1 MNYHLYLLTHM
12 QVEVDWLRRARS
24 IISVNPW
31 QRTLLDN
38 WFRTRGNS
46 LVSLS
51 KWEVLPEKD
60 WEDRFVEWV
69 VSTWWPNARP
79 KAKAKPGIA
88 ANSAVPETGE
98 DSSYDSYTSYDEY
111 DYYSDEYSS
120 SKSPPLRDQKMPN
133 SGPRVPSSAKGKQ
146 KGKGKPR
153 RSRSGRRPRTGAGQ
167 AEDASEQSRG
177 RGPGG
182 RGQGFRGRG
191 KGGGGRGK
199 KAAQV
204 AQGDALLQQWRR
216 EMKEDERQ
224 QQTQPTA
231 ADEKPDVAM
240 PEAGEASVQ
249 TKAETGS
256 ADVDMQPS
264 QDELAAETAVS
275 PAPAAEPAVSA
286 VAEAAVHAAPAAPAA
301 PAAETAVSAAAP
313 AAETAVPAPPTAG
326 TAAVRRFKKCRH
338 LNCSEEATSRCRW
351 RRCGTHCRIML
362 QDSDEQC
369 RVHT

>member
-1 MNYHLYLLTHM
+1 
-12 QVEVDWLRRARS
+12 
-24 IISVNPW
+24 
-31 QRTLLDN
+31 
-38 WFRTRGNS
+38 
-46 LVSLS
+46 
-51 KWEVLPEKD
+51 
-60 WEDRFVEWV
+60 
-69 VSTWWPNARP
+69 
-79 KAKAKPGIA
+79 
-88 ANSAVPETGE
+88 
-98 DSSYDSYTSYDEY
+98 
-111 DYYSDEYSS
+111 
-120 SKSPPLRDQKMPN
+120 
-133 SGPRVPSSAKGKQ
+133 
-146 KGKGKPR
+146 
-153 RSRSGRRPRTGAGQ
+153 
-167 AEDASEQSRG
+167 
-177 RGPGG
+177 
-182 RGQGFRGRG
+182 
-191 KGGGGRGK
+191 
-199 KAAQV
+199 
-204 AQGDALLQQWRR
+204 
-216 EMKEDERQ
+216 MKEDERQ

-286 VAEAAVHAAPAAPAA
+286 VAEAAVHAEPAAPAA

-326 TAAVRRFKKCRH
+326 TAAVRRRQRVVKKCDH
-338 LNCSEEATSRCRW
+338 HNCSEEATSGCRW